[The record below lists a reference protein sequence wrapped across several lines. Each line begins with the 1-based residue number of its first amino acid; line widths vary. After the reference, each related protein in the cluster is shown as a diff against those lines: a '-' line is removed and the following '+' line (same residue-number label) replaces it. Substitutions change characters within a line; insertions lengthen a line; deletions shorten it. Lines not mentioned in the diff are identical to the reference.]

1 MVQIILLVLLIGAI
15 VLMWAVIA
23 AIGVA
28 LFYGMLAIA
37 LVTVLVAHGRVYF
50 MDKRHG
56 VAKTL
61 IYIPVLLGML
71 GTAAAMTPGLR
82 SGFEHMVVSTT
93 PWLAV
98 PFALAA
104 VYYAFGLRLIGAD
117 LVHPYCAGAVYVDQ
131 IRASVRA
138 LPGVWEGAKRAAP
151 WVFAHWVGIIA
162 GLAAL
167 VIGVPIALGVL
178 IVSTLVGLLVAVA
191 WGAFLAIPMAVLM
204 LVFRF
209 TRKAGARVAC
219 LGCGKEHVV
228 PGPGPWGLFHVRCAC
243 GQTLDLW
250 AVGSEAGEREAIP
263 VWHSR
268 GRNLGAQSMLSLS
281 CFAAIGL
288 VFLPKGMLLLGT
300 PAAPI
305 PPPAAATAPAPVP
318 AVPVRGKGAKLVASP
333 KRGEPAPRAEAVAA
347 KPVDPFAVRD
357 MGPGAGKAQKTP
369 PSTAKP
375 DDPFAARE

>member
-37 LVTVLVAHGRVYF
+37 LVTILVAHGRVYF
-50 MDKRHG
+50 MDRHHG
-56 VAKTL
+56 IAKTL

-71 GTAAAMTPGLR
+71 GTAAAMIPGLR
-82 SGFEHMVVSTT
+82 PGFGAMALPPA
-93 PWLAV
+93 PWLAL

-104 VYYAFGLRLIGAD
+104 VYYAFGLRRAGAD

-138 LPGVWEGAKRAAP
+138 LPGIWEGAKRAVP
-151 WVFAHWVGIIA
+151 WVFVHWVGIIA

-167 VIGVPIALGVL
+167 IIGIPIAFGVL
-178 IVSTLVGLLVAVA
+178 IASTLAGLLAAVA
-191 WGAFLAIPMAVLM
+191 WGAFLALPMVVLM
-204 LVFRF
+204 LAFRS

-219 LGCGKEHVV
+219 PGCGKAHGM

-250 AVGSEAGEREAIP
+250 AAGAEAGARATIP
-263 VWHSR
+263 VWYSR
-268 GRNLGAQSMLSLS
+268 DRNLGAQSMLSLS
-281 CFAAIGL
+281 CFAALGL
-288 VFLPKGMLLLGT
+288 VFLPKAALALGT
-300 PAAPI
+300 PAAPA
-305 PPPAAATAPAPVP
+305 PPAAAVAAPAP
-318 AVPVRGKGAKLVASP
+318 AVAAPLRGKRAKSAASP
-333 KRGEPAPRAEAVAA
+333 KGGKAAPSLEAA
-347 KPVDPFAVRD
+347 KPEDPFAARD
-357 MGPGAGKAQKTP
+357 MGQGTGKAQKPAP
-369 PSTAKP
+369 PPAKP
-375 DDPFAARE
+375 DDPFAVRE